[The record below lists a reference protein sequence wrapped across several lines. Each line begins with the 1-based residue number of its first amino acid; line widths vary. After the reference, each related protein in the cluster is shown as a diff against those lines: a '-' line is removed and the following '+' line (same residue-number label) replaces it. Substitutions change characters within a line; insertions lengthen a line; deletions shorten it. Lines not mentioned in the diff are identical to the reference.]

1 MACFSKLID
10 FAVYPDDNTPYTNAS
25 KMVHILTNLQGAS
38 EKLFHRF
45 SVNHLVK
52 IAETFHP
59 LTSSYLPVDIRI
71 TYTNISNEE
80 RGKLLE
86 VNFEVRFS
94 PDYHVN
100 KLLKIASTTLLRDY
114 SIIPWIQTPWI
125 QITPRIQITP
135 WIQTLM
141 CSNEYFYNISVF
153 LLSSSLHYP

>member
-10 FAVYPDDNTPYTNAS
+10 FAVYPDDNTPYTYAS
-25 KMVHILTNLQGAS
+25 KMEHILTNLQGAS

-71 TYTNISNEE
+71 TNTNISNEE
-80 RGKLLE
+80 RIKLLE
-86 VNFEVRFS
+86 VNFEGRFS

-100 KLLKIASTTLLRDY
+100 KLLKIASKKYHSFTRLFNNSVDTNTDVLQLILL
-114 SIIPWIQTPWI
+114 
-125 QITPRIQITP
+125 
-135 WIQTLM
+135 
-141 CSNEYFYNISVF
+141 
-153 LLSSSLHYP
+153 